1 MEEIHF
7 CTILFL
13 LKDRDMTKRRNN
25 VSLRTELIK
34 RNDQFG
40 KEHFQIKCTLKTPQK
55 RHILGCIDDEII

>member
-13 LKDRDMTKRRNN
+13 LKGRDMTKRRNN

-40 KEHFQIKCTLKTPQK
+40 KEIFQIKHTSKAP
-55 RHILGCIDDEII
+55 HIGLY